1 MRGLLVRLIDFLI
14 LVRNLFRSR
23 RDTIQ
28 RLSEK
33 IEEERRQHERELERL
48 RSDITLRDLQI
59 KQLTAINR
67 RDLERVER
75 EIAIAVAGRSLAAT
89 EAATRPRG

>member
-14 LVRNLFRSR
+14 LVRNLLRSR

-48 RSDITLRDLQI
+48 RSDVTLRDLQI

-75 EIAIAVAGRSLAAT
+75 EIAIAVAGRAQATT
-89 EAATRPRG
+89 EAAARPRG